1 MSMDWIKR
9 IAGDKPEIDNVDEI
23 SSGTQR
29 LRGTVK
35 CGPETVSSPVKNVP
49 CAAFYYYAS
58 YKVQG
63 RTGPSERLLK
73 SCELY
78 SPVFFLE
85 MNGGFV
91 RVLSKKKGEPFDN
104 AGHRALKAGAPPRA
118 EFLEQLVRN
127 GTQLSIKGKVSKDD
141 EGWFIS
147 PKVVTLLEEP
157 PKKKPQVRRPT
168 SRKPQAKKK
177 KQGKKGKRR

>member
-1 MSMDWIKR
+1 MGFDWIKR

-23 SSGTQR
+23 SGGTQR

-63 RTGPSERLLK
+63 RTGPAERLLK

-78 SPVFFLE
+78 SPMFFLE
-85 MNGGFV
+85 MKGGSV

-104 AGHRALKAGAPPRA
+104 ARHRALKAGAPPRA
-118 EFLEQLVRN
+118 EFLEQLVRD

-147 PKVVTLLEEP
+147 PKVVTLLEDQ
-157 PKKKPQVRRPT
+157 PKKKAQVRKPQ
-168 SRKPQAKKK
+168 SRKPQVKKK
-177 KQGKKGKRR
+177 KGNKGKRR